1 MKPLTDHID
10 RLLVFRVAFF
20 EKIDVFHNN
29 FRLRTVFCL
38 FFLGLLVQRRRVGI
52 LNRMLDVFGLSWVE
66 IGLLIL
72 EEVDDWLVGGFLC
85 FVGQWYFFRLVLP
98 FRLYLVYK
106 LCEDV
111 VLRLY
116 WRATFF
122 FGKFLQIHL
131 DKMLEIVFIED
142 TLVWRCSF
150 FYFT

>member
-38 FFLGLLVQRRRVGI
+38 FFLGLLDQRRRVGI

-85 FVGQWYFFRLVLP
+85 FVGQ
-98 FRLYLVYK
+98 
-106 LCEDV
+106 
-111 VLRLY
+111 
-116 WRATFF
+116 
-122 FGKFLQIHL
+122 
-131 DKMLEIVFIED
+131 
-142 TLVWRCSF
+142 
-150 FYFT
+150 